1 MPEPASSATLSMLG
15 KLRWPKPL
23 FPYQV
28 AGVQTLL
35 SRPQV
40 LLADEM
46 GLGKTIQ
53 AIAAIRIAALQGT
66 MSRVLVVV
74 PAGLVFQWR
83 REVRVWAPELALST
97 VVGTVEDRARAWARD
112 AVLFLTT

>member
-28 AGVQTLL
+28 AGVQALL
-35 SRPQV
+35 SRSQV

-53 AIAAIRIAALQGT
+53 AIAACAL
-66 MSRVLVVV
+66 L
-74 PAGLVFQWR
+74 GLVWTLLK
-83 REVRVWAPELALST
+83 P
-97 VVGTVEDRARAWARD
+97 
-112 AVLFLTT
+112 